1 MAKKPSTTIEAAAA
15 VKAFLKEHGIGESE
29 AGVAELIQFEASL
42 EKMRLNRSGSVL
54 QRRLGEFLAARTAAA
69 RQREA
74 QEREMAR
81 MQVLAMELSQSP
93 SLSLTACRNDQ
104 HLMRY
109 PLFSTSR
116 GKRLEPIEYQCRDRH
131 GNRRYLTVTGNAKYG
146 MADQRDADIV
156 RYALSKMGEVF
167 LKTGYAAPYVRV
179 SAYELLQSIGKD
191 AGKKGYL
198 WLRQAMRRLAGMLL
212 ETNILTTDPQDPAV
226 EYVGS
231 LVSFEVKPGA
241 GGSGRKA
248 WGDIAIH
255 IAPVLYRSA
264 ALRGLLCIEQS
275 VMREQGNLRKALL
288 ERIQVFMG
296 DKQSWSVELRRF
308 AELCAI
314 DPAQPLWRFREDM
327 KRARLPYGVRYHR
340 NSQGREIVTFLRVDG
355 GGGQRPASE

>member
-1 MAKKPSTTIEAAAA
+1 MANKPSTTIEAAPA

-29 AGVAELIQFEASL
+29 AGVAELVQFEVSL

-54 QRRLGEFLAARTAAA
+54 QQRLGEFLAARATAA
-69 RQREA
+69 RLREA
-74 QEREMAR
+74 QERERAR

-116 GKRLEPIEYQCRDRH
+116 GKRLEPIEYQCHDRH

-156 RYALSKMGEVF
+156 RYALSKLGEVF
-167 LKTGYAAPYVRV
+167 LKTGYAAPSVRV

-191 AGKKGYL
+191 TGQKGYL

-212 ETNILTTDPQDPAV
+212 ETNILTTNPQDSTV

-231 LVSFEVKPGA
+231 LVSFEVHPGA
-241 GGSGRKA
+241 GRKA
-248 WGDIAIH
+248 WGEIAIH

-264 ALRGLLCIEQS
+264 ALSGLLCIEQA

-288 ERIQVFMG
+288 ERIQVFIG

-340 NSQGREIVTFLRVDG
+340 NSQGREIVTFFRVDG
-355 GGGQRPASE
+355 GGEQKTARE